1 MVKREELMM
10 FIERRILATLLQ
22 LNEPQTFLAYWAWEL
37 PMNTPD
43 AEYPI
48 GQEVMQGVVV
58 PNMLLKLVF
67 VARSYVHT
75 PSSQAL
81 TNSSITGSMYTP
93 ISLPG
98 CPGIINDKNIF
109 CL

>member
-58 PNMLLKLVF
+58 PNMNFEPCLCSSVVCPYAFLPSTDQFINHRLH
-67 VARSYVHT
+67 VHT
-75 PSSQAL
+75 H
-81 TNSSITGSMYTP
+81 ITPRVSRNYQ
-93 ISLPG
+93 
-98 CPGIINDKNIF
+98 
-109 CL
+109 